1 MLIASAGSVRLNAY
15 GAGSLVTDSSG
26 NVTASSDGRLKN
38 VSGKFTRGLAAIMKI
53 QPKVFTWKPESG
65 MNTDDVN
72 VGFIAQDVQGAIP
85 EAVGSMKTSDVEED
99 DGTGK
104 KVKKSKR
111 EASEFLTL
119 SDRPIIA
126 ALVNA
131 VQELSAQIE
140 TLKKAKLS
148 Q

>member
-1 MLIASAGSVRLNAY
+1 
-15 GAGSLVTDSSG
+15 
-26 NVTASSDGRLKN
+26 
-38 VSGKFTRGLAAIMKI
+38 
-53 QPKVFTWKPESG
+53 
-65 MNTDDVN
+65 MNPDDVN
-72 VGFIAQDVQGAIP
+72 VGFIAQDVQPAIP

-104 KVKKSKR
+104 KVKKKSKR

-140 TLKKAKLS
+140 TLKKANLS

>member
-1 MLIASAGSVRLNAY
+1 
-15 GAGSLVTDSSG
+15 
-26 NVTASSDGRLKN
+26 
-38 VSGKFTRGLAAIMKI
+38 
-53 QPKVFTWKPESG
+53 

-72 VGFIAQDVQGAIP
+72 VGFIAQDVLPAIP

-104 KVKKSKR
+104 KVKKTKR

-131 VQELSAQIE
+131 VKELKAENDDLRARVSALE
-140 TLKKAKLS
+140 KGKASK
-148 Q
+148 